1 MAHANEPLAAIEGEM
16 PKDLKTLLT
25 EVLGKVES
33 SPRSLAQARRR
44 VIKAKESATS
54 VLRSQGY
61 YGADI
66 DARVIEPPVSA
77 DLSKRRAH
85 RPVLVISPG
94 PQFKVSSIDII
105 FEGDAPDISQDAL
118 DRLTL
123 KPGDIALA
131 AVVVADELQTVNYLN
146 AHGFPDASAEKRA
159 VIVDHETKT
168 MSVAYKI
175 NAGQKTRFGEIKQT
189 GTAYIVKSWP
199 RMVAPFKPGDEFDI
213 REINALASR
222 VIGTGVFDGATAIL
236 SEDATPNDDGT
247 VTRDVILNVEQ
258 GAINTINGEIGFS
271 TTDGTGVDVSYERR
285 NFIGYAQTLTLSSSL
300 KTNQI
305 RFGVDYNIPFAWR
318 ADRELDLN
326 AEVAREDTEALSGER
341 IGANGLMTQKI
352 SKKFRVSAG
361 FGLEASRFR
370 ESGEDVTSYLID
382 GIGRAVYDSR
392 NSLFDPE
399 LGYLL
404 EAELMPTYNFGDEA
418 GYFTTATLDG
428 STYRRISDK
437 FVVAGRMKIG
447 SIIGSDFD
455 SIALNRRFFAGGGGS
470 VRGFEYQTI
479 SPVDGDGELIG
490 GRSISEVGAE
500 LRYKGDSPIGFAA
513 FVDAGSVTEKEFPD
527 FSDIRA
533 GAGIGVRYYTSFA
546 PLRVDIATPIN
557 KRPGDSAIQLYISIG
572 QSF

>member
-1 MAHANEPLAAIEGEM
+1 
-16 PKDLKTLLT
+16 
-25 EVLGKVES
+25 
-33 SPRSLAQARRR
+33 
-44 VIKAKESATS
+44 
-54 VLRSQGY
+54 
-61 YGADI
+61 
-66 DARVIEPPVSA
+66 
-77 DLSKRRAH
+77 
-85 RPVLVISPG
+85 
-94 PQFKVSSIDII
+94 
-105 FEGDAPDISQDAL
+105 
-118 DRLTL
+118 
-123 KPGDIALA
+123 
-131 AVVVADELQTVNYLN
+131 
-146 AHGFPDASAEKRA
+146 
-159 VIVDHETKT
+159 
-168 MSVAYKI
+168 
-175 NAGQKTRFGEIKQT
+175 
-189 GTAYIVKSWP
+189 
-199 RMVAPFKPGDEFDI
+199 
-213 REINALASR
+213 
-222 VIGTGVFDGATAIL
+222 
-236 SEDATPNDDGT
+236 
-247 VTRDVILNVEQ
+247 
-258 GAINTINGEIGFS
+258 
-271 TTDGTGVDVSYERR
+271 
-285 NFIGYAQTLTLSSSL
+285 
-300 KTNQI
+300 
-305 RFGVDYNIPFAWR
+305 
-318 ADRELDLN
+318 
-326 AEVAREDTEALSGER
+326 
-341 IGANGLMTQKI
+341 MTQKI